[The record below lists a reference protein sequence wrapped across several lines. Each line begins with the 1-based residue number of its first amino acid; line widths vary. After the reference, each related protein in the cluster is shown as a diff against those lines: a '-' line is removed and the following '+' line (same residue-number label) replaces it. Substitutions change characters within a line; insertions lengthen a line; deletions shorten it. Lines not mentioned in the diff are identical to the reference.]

1 MTTSSPPYHGTDGG
15 SSGSRNV
22 REDVHKTV
30 DNARQGAAGRIDGVA
45 GSIDAA
51 AQHLSQ
57 EDMTRL
63 SGYVHDMA
71 ESLSGF
77 SRDLREKSGDE
88 MLRDIKQLAHRNPAL
103 FLGGSVAIGF
113 GLSRFARSTRARE
126 RHMPVPLDQSRADFQ
141 ATTPGATHRA
151 DTGVRTPAATYSPP
165 STPSST
171 STRTT
176 PASPSSPDYGDL
188 P

>member
-15 SSGSRNV
+15 SSGSRKV
-22 REDVHKTV
+22 RDDVHKTV
-30 DNARQGAAGRIDGVA
+30 DDARQGAAGRVEGIA

-51 AQHLSQ
+51 AAHLSQ

-71 ESLSGF
+71 QSLTGF

-113 GLSRFARSTRARE
+113 GLSRFARSTRSRE
-126 RHMPVPLDQSRADFQ
+126 RHMPVPLDQARAD
-141 ATTPGATHRA
+141 
-151 DTGVRTPAATYSPP
+151 VPP
-165 STPSST
+165 TPSGT
-171 STRTT
+171 
-176 PASPSSPDYGDL
+176 ASPSSPDHGDL